1 MRTKNLLQGGSNGG
15 LNQTAQLSI
24 NLLPSR
30 TISLSHR
37 INLRSEMVLI
47 ILSPKPKFNVGRPR
61 IVVGAVQLVN
71 GKRGSNI
78 AGENRALG
86 LGRRRLSH
94 GSEKKSE
101 KYATK
106 RGEPRLKSQICST
119 PKPELRKQPWISTEE
134 TEASKAVQR
143 KAGTSARRAVT
154 RGGGRRRVS
163 TTRRGSGGAWE

>member
-37 INLRSEMVLI
+37 ISLRNEMVLI

-61 IVVGAVQLVN
+61 IIVGAVQLVN

-86 LGRRRLSH
+86 LGGGVSAM
-94 GSEKKSE
+94 GQKKSE

-106 RGEPRLKSQICST
+106 RGEPRLKLQ
-119 PKPELRKQPWISTEE
+119 
-134 TEASKAVQR
+134 
-143 KAGTSARRAVT
+143 
-154 RGGGRRRVS
+154 
-163 TTRRGSGGAWE
+163 

>member
-15 LNQTAQLSI
+15 LNQIAQLSI

-37 INLRSEMVLI
+37 ISLRSEMVLI

-61 IVVGAVQLVN
+61 IIVGAVQLVN

-78 AGENRALG
+78 AGENRALV

-94 GSEKKSE
+94 GSEKSE

-119 PKPELRKQPWISTEE
+119 PKPELRKQPWIWTEE

-143 KAGTSARRAVT
+143 TAGTAAGRAVP

-163 TTRRGSGGAWE
+163 TTRRGSGSA